1 MLFQIKTYLPTAA
14 LAFLIFFFTFHALT
28 GERGLLLASQRREAL
43 AEKRDELT
51 RLRAERAALEIK
63 AHFLRNDSL
72 SLDLLEERAHDEL
85 GFVAPGDYVIR
96 EVQAHG

>member
-1 MLFQIKTYLPTAA
+1 LLFQLKTYLPTAA
-14 LAFLIFFFTFHALT
+14 LAFLIFFFAFHALT

-43 AEKRDELT
+43 AEKREELAH
-51 RLRAERAALEIK
+51 LRAERQVLEIK
-63 AHFLRNDSL
+63 AHYLRNDSL

-96 EVQAHG
+96 EGPAHR

>member
-1 MLFQIKTYLPTAA
+1 MLFQLKTYLPTAA

-28 GERGLLLASQRREAL
+28 GERGLLLADQRREAL
-43 AEKRDELT
+43 
-51 RLRAERAALEIK
+51 EIK
-63 AHFLRNDSL
+63 ARYLRNDSL

-96 EVQAHG
+96 EGPARR

>member
-1 MLFQIKTYLPTAA
+1 MLFQLKTYLPTAI

-28 GERGLLLASQRREAL
+28 GERGLLLAGQRREEQ
-43 AEKRDELT
+43 AEKQDVLA
-51 RLRAERAALEIK
+51 RLRAERRGLEVK
-63 AHFLRNDSL
+63 AHYLRNESL

-96 EVQAHG
+96 EGPAHR

>member
-1 MLFQIKTYLPTAA
+1 MLFQLKTYLPTAA

-43 AEKRDELT
+43 AEKREELA
-51 RLRAERAALEIK
+51 RLHAERQALEIK

-96 EVQAHG
+96 DGPARR

>member
-1 MLFQIKTYLPTAA
+1 MLFQIKTYLPTAV

-28 GERGLLLASQRREAL
+28 GERGLLLASQRRQSL
-43 AEKRDELT
+43 AEKQKLLKDLQ
-51 RLRAERAALEIK
+51 AERAALEVK

-72 SLDLLEERAHDEL
+72 SLDLLEERAHEEL

-96 EVQAHG
+96 EVPAHG

>member
-1 MLFQIKTYLPTAA
+1 MLFQLKTYLPTAV

-28 GERGLLLASQRREAL
+28 GERGLLLADQRHEVL
-43 AEKRDELT
+43 AEKREQLA
-51 RLRAERAALEIK
+51 RLRAERQALETK
-63 AHFLRNDSL
+63 AHYLRNDSL

-96 EVQAHG
+96 EGPGHR

>member
-1 MLFQIKTYLPTAA
+1 MLFQLKTYLPTAA
-14 LAFLIFFFTFHALT
+14 LAFLIFVFTVHALT

-43 AEKRDELT
+43 AEKREALA
-51 RLRAERAALEIK
+51 RLRAERQALEIK
-63 AHFLRNDSL
+63 AHYLRNDSL

-96 EVQAHG
+96 EGPAHR

>member
-1 MLFQIKTYLPTAA
+1 MLFQLKTYLPTAV

-43 AEKRDELT
+43 AEKREELA
-51 RLRAERAALEIK
+51 RLRTERQALEVK
-63 AHFLRNDSL
+63 AHYLRNDSL

-96 EVQAHG
+96 EGPAHR

>member
-1 MLFQIKTYLPTAA
+1 MLFQLKTYLPTAV

-43 AEKRDELT
+43 AEKREELA
-51 RLRAERAALEIK
+51 RLVVEREALEVK
-63 AHFLRNDSL
+63 AHYLRNDSL
-72 SLDLLEERAHDEL
+72 SLDLLEERAQDEL

-96 EVQAHG
+96 EGPAHR

>member
-1 MLFQIKTYLPTAA
+1 MLFELKTYLPTAV

-43 AEKRDELT
+43 AEKREELA
-51 RLRAERAALEIK
+51 RLRTERQALEVK
-63 AHFLRNDSL
+63 AHYLRNDSL

-96 EVQAHG
+96 EGPAHR